1 MVDYIAR
8 YVLRDREV
16 IVKYTAENDDES
28 IKLANSVCEKLGERD
43 IEEVIISKIV
53 GTITG
58 ATIGHSISEDNSVTT
73 NILSTITGAL
83 IGHIIDNLIV
93 KEIYSKKYPCIRPR
107 QLSDLH
113 KYIDIKK
120 LEDAVNAR

>member
-1 MVDYIAR
+1 MAEYIAR

-43 IEEVIISKIV
+43 IEEVIIGKIIGTIV
-53 GTITG
+53 G
-58 ATIGHSISEDNSVTT
+58 ASIGHSISEDNSA
-73 NILSTITGAL
+73 ILGAITGAL
-83 IGHIIDNLIV
+83 VGHIIDNLIV

-107 QLSDLH
+107 QLSDLY